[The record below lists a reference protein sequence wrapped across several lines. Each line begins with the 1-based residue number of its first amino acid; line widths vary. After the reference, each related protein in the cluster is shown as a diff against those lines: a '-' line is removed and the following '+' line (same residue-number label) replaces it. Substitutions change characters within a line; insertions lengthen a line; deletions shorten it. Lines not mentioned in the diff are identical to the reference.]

1 MQTEALLL
9 AAEGEASNPLLPA
22 IYDIVWS
29 IIPFALVLL
38 LFWRVVLPRL
48 QKTLDER
55 SEAIEGGIAQAENA
69 QAEAKEALEKYNALL
84 ADARAE
90 AASIR
95 DQARSEGTQILQ
107 EMKTNAQAEADR
119 IAQSAQAQI
128 EAERHQA
135 VLSLRKEVGNL
146 ALDLASAVV
155 QERLSEDAKA
165 ASVVDKLLADLDK
178 EAKAPATKTPA
189 KKPAAKKA
197 PAKKAPAKK
206 KVVAT
211 SVV

>member
-84 ADARAE
+84 AEARAE
-90 AASIR
+90 AATIR

-107 EMKTNAQAEADR
+107 EMKTNAQLEADR

-135 VLSLRKEVGNL
+135 VLSLRREVGNL
-146 ALDLASAVV
+146 ALDLASAVM

-178 EAKAPATKTPA
+178 ES
-189 KKPAAKKA
+189 KA
-197 PAKKAPAKK
+197 PAKKAVAKAPAKK
-206 KVVAT
+206 ASAKKAAK
-211 SVV
+211 

>member
-1 MQTEALLL
+1 MQIEALLL

-197 PAKKAPAKK
+197 PAKKATK
-206 KVVAT
+206 
-211 SVV
+211 

>member
-29 IIPFALVLL
+29 IIPFALVLV

-55 SEAIEGGIAQAENA
+55 SEAIEGGIAQAESA

-165 ASVVDKLLADLDK
+165 ASVVDKLLADFDK
-178 EAKAPATKTPA
+178 EAKAPA

-197 PAKKAPAKK
+197 PAKKATK
-206 KVVAT
+206 
-211 SVV
+211 

>member
-1 MQTEALLL
+1 MMQTEALLL

-55 SEAIEGGIAQAENA
+55 SEAIEGGIAQAESA

-95 DQARSEGTQILQ
+95 DQARAEGTQILQ
-107 EMKTNAQAEADR
+107 EMKTSAQAEADR
-119 IAQSAQAQI
+119 IAENAQAQI

-178 EAKAPATKTPA
+178 EAS
-189 KKPAAKKA
+189 A

-206 KVVAT
+206 TPVKKAPAKKAT
-211 SVV
+211 K

>member
-55 SEAIEGGIAQAENA
+55 SEAIEGGIAQAESA

-95 DQARSEGTQILQ
+95 DQARAEGSQILQ
-107 EMKTNAQAEADR
+107 EMKTSAQAEADR
-119 IAQSAQAQI
+119 IAENAQAQI

-178 EAKAPATKTPA
+178 EAS
-189 KKPAAKKA
+189 A

-206 KVVAT
+206 PGAKKTPAKKAT
-211 SVV
+211 K

>member
-55 SEAIEGGIAQAENA
+55 SEAIEGGIAQAESV

-84 ADARAE
+84 ADARTE

-95 DQARSEGTQILQ
+95 DQARAEGTQILQ
-107 EMKTNAQAEADR
+107 EMKTSAQAEADR
-119 IAQSAQAQI
+119 IAENAQAQI

-178 EAKAPATKTPA
+178 EAS
-189 KKPAAKKA
+189 A

-206 KVVAT
+206 PVAKKT
-211 SVV
+211 PAKKATK

>member
-9 AAEGEASNPLLPA
+9 AAEGEATNPLLPA

-55 SEAIEGGIAQAENA
+55 SAAIEGGIALAENA
-69 QAEAKEALEKYNALL
+69 QAEAKEALDKYNALL
-84 ADARAE
+84 AEARAE
-90 AASIR
+90 ASSIR
-95 DQARSEGTQILQ
+95 DQARAEGSQILQ
-107 EMKTNAQAEADR
+107 EMKTSAQAEADR

-135 VLSLRKEVGNL
+135 VVSLRKEVGNL

-165 ASVVDKLLADLDK
+165 ASVIDKLLADLDK
-178 EAKAPATKTPA
+178 ESQAPV

-197 PAKKAPAKK
+197 PAKKAAK
-206 KVVAT
+206 
-211 SVV
+211 

>member
-1 MQTEALLL
+1 
-9 AAEGEASNPLLPA
+9 
-22 IYDIVWS
+22 
-29 IIPFALVLL
+29 
-38 LFWRVVLPRL
+38 VLPRL

-197 PAKKAPAKK
+197 PAKKATK
-206 KVVAT
+206 
-211 SVV
+211 

>member
-38 LFWRVVLPRL
+38 LFWRIVLPRL

-84 ADARAE
+84 AEARAE
-90 AASIR
+90 AATIR

-107 EMKTNAQAEADR
+107 EIKTNAQLEADR

-178 EAKAPATKTPA
+178 ES
-189 KKPAAKKA
+189 KA
-197 PAKKAPAKK
+197 PAKKAVAKAPAKK
-206 KVVAT
+206 ASAKKAT
-211 SVV
+211 K

>member
-55 SEAIEGGIAQAENA
+55 SEAIEGGIAQAESA

-95 DQARSEGTQILQ
+95 DQARAEGTQILQ
-107 EMKTNAQAEADR
+107 EMKTSAQAEADR
-119 IAQSAQAQI
+119 IAENAQAQI

-178 EAKAPATKTPA
+178 EASAPAKKAHA
-189 KKPAAKKA
+189 KKPAAKKT
-197 PAKKAPAKK
+197 PAKKATK
-206 KVVAT
+206 
-211 SVV
+211 

>member
-55 SEAIEGGIAQAENA
+55 SEAIEGGIAQAESA

-95 DQARSEGTQILQ
+95 DQARAEGTQILQ
-107 EMKTNAQAEADR
+107 EMKNSAQAEADR
-119 IAQSAQAQI
+119 IAENAQAQI
-128 EAERHQA
+128 EAEHHQA

-178 EAKAPATKTPA
+178 EAS
-189 KKPAAKKA
+189 A

-206 KVVAT
+206 PGAKKTPAKKAT
-211 SVV
+211 K

>member
-9 AAEGEASNPLLPA
+9 AAEGEATNPLLPA

-84 ADARAE
+84 AEARAE

-95 DQARSEGTQILQ
+95 DQARTEGTQILQ
-107 EMKTNAQAEADR
+107 EMKTNAQTEADR

-155 QERLSEDAKA
+155 QERLTEDAKA

-178 EAKAPATKTPA
+178 EAKAPAKKSPA

-197 PAKKAPAKK
+197 PAKKATK
-206 KVVAT
+206 
-211 SVV
+211 

>member
-1 MQTEALLL
+1 MTHEILL

-38 LFWRVVLPRL
+38 LFWRIVLPRL

-55 SEAIEGGIAQAENA
+55 SSAIEGGIAQAESA

-84 ADARAE
+84 AEARAE
-90 AASIR
+90 ASDIR
-95 DQARSEGTQILQ
+95 DKARSEGQVILA
-107 EMKTNAQAEADR
+107 EMKESAQAEANR
-119 IAQSAQAQI
+119 IAATASAQI

-135 VLSLRKEVGNL
+135 LLSLRKEVGNL
-146 ALDLASAVV
+146 ALDLAAAVV
-155 QERLSEDAKA
+155 QERLTEDAKA
-165 ASVVDKLLADLDK
+165 ASVIDKLLADIDTD
-178 EAKAPATKTPA
+178 AAPA

-197 PAKKAPAKK
+197 SAKKATK
-206 KVVAT
+206 
-211 SVV
+211 

>member
-69 QAEAKEALEKYNALL
+69 QSEAKEALEKYNALL

-197 PAKKAPAKK
+197 PSKKATK
-206 KVVAT
+206 
-211 SVV
+211 

>member
-9 AAEGEASNPLLPA
+9 AAEREASNPLLPA

-197 PAKKAPAKK
+197 PAKKATK
-206 KVVAT
+206 
-211 SVV
+211 

>member
-84 ADARAE
+84 AEARAE
-90 AASIR
+90 AATIR

-107 EMKTNAQAEADR
+107 EMKTNAQLEADR

-178 EAKAPATKTPA
+178 ES
-189 KKPAAKKA
+189 KA
-197 PAKKAPAKK
+197 PAKKAVAKAPAKK
-206 KVVAT
+206 ASAKKAAK
-211 SVV
+211 

>member
-1 MQTEALLL
+1 MHTEALLL
-9 AAEGEASNPLLPA
+9 AAEGEATNPLLPA

-55 SEAIEGGIAQAENA
+55 SAAIEGGIAQAETA
-69 QAEAKEALEKYNALL
+69 QAEAKEALDKYNKLL

-90 AASIR
+90 AAEIR
-95 DQARSEGTQILQ
+95 DQARSEGAKILQ
-107 EMKTNAQAEADR
+107 EMKTSAQAEADR

-135 VLSLRKEVGNL
+135 VVSLRKEVGNL

-178 EAKAPATKTPA
+178 EVT
-189 KKPAAKKA
+189 A

-206 KVVAT
+206 ASAKKAT
-211 SVV
+211 T

>member
-55 SEAIEGGIAQAENA
+55 SEAIEGGIAQAESA

-95 DQARSEGTQILQ
+95 DQARAEGTQILQ
-107 EMKTNAQAEADR
+107 EMKTSAQAEADR
-119 IAQSAQAQI
+119 IAENAQAQI
-128 EAERHQA
+128 EAEHHQA

-178 EAKAPATKTPA
+178 EASAPAKKAHA
-189 KKPAAKKA
+189 KKPAAKKT
-197 PAKKAPAKK
+197 PAKKATK
-206 KVVAT
+206 
-211 SVV
+211 

>member
-1 MQTEALLL
+1 MMTHAILL

-38 LFWRVVLPRL
+38 LFWRIVLPRL

-55 SEAIEGGIAQAENA
+55 SSAIEGGIAQAESA

-84 ADARAE
+84 AEARAE
-90 AASIR
+90 ASDIR
-95 DQARSEGTQILQ
+95 DKARSEGQVILA
-107 EMKTNAQAEADR
+107 EMKENAQAEANR
-119 IAQSAQAQI
+119 IAANASAQI

-146 ALDLASAVV
+146 ALDLASAVL

-165 ASVVDKLLADLDK
+165 ASVIDKLLADIDK
-178 EAKAPATKTPA
+178 EAAAAEKT
-189 KKPAAKKA
+189 AAKKK
-197 PAKKAPAKK
+197 PAKKASK
-206 KVVAT
+206 
-211 SVV
+211 

>member
-155 QERLSEDAKA
+155 QERLTEDAKA

-197 PAKKAPAKK
+197 PAKKA
-206 KVVAT
+206 T
-211 SVV
+211 Q

>member
-95 DQARSEGTQILQ
+95 EQARSEGTQILQ

-197 PAKKAPAKK
+197 SAKKATK
-206 KVVAT
+206 
-211 SVV
+211 

>member
-55 SEAIEGGIAQAENA
+55 SEAIEGGIAQAESA

-90 AASIR
+90 SASIR
-95 DQARSEGTQILQ
+95 DQARAEGTQILQ
-107 EMKTNAQAEADR
+107 EMKTSAQAEADR
-119 IAQSAQAQI
+119 IAENAQAQI

-155 QERLSEDAKA
+155 QERLSEDVKA

-178 EAKAPATKTPA
+178 EAS
-189 KKPAAKKA
+189 A

-206 KVVAT
+206 PAAKKTPAKKAT
-211 SVV
+211 K

>member
-55 SEAIEGGIAQAENA
+55 SEAIEGGIAQAETA

-95 DQARSEGTQILQ
+95 DQARAEGGQILQ
-107 EMKTNAQAEADR
+107 EMKASAQAEADR
-119 IAQSAQAQI
+119 ITQSAQAQI

-135 VLSLRKEVGNL
+135 VLSLRREVGNL

-178 EAKAPATKTPA
+178 EASTPAKKAPA

-197 PAKKAPAKK
+197 PAKKATK
-206 KVVAT
+206 
-211 SVV
+211 

>member
-9 AAEGEASNPLLPA
+9 AAEGEATNPLLPA

-84 ADARAE
+84 AEARAE

-95 DQARSEGTQILQ
+95 DQARTEGTQILQ
-107 EMKTNAQAEADR
+107 EMKTNAQTEADR

-155 QERLSEDAKA
+155 QERLTEDAKA

-178 EAKAPATKTPA
+178 EAKAPAKKAPA

-197 PAKKAPAKK
+197 PAKKATK
-206 KVVAT
+206 
-211 SVV
+211 

>member
-55 SEAIEGGIAQAENA
+55 SEAIEGGIAQAESA

-84 ADARAE
+84 ADARTE

-95 DQARSEGTQILQ
+95 DQARAEGSQILQ
-107 EMKTNAQAEADR
+107 EMKTSAQAEADR
-119 IAQSAQAQI
+119 IAENAQAQI

-135 VLSLRKEVGNL
+135 VLSLRREVGNL

-178 EAKAPATKTPA
+178 EAS
-189 KKPAAKKA
+189 A

-206 KVVAT
+206 PGAKKTPAKKAT
-211 SVV
+211 K

>member
-1 MQTEALLL
+1 MMQTEALLL

-55 SEAIEGGIAQAENA
+55 SEAIEGGIAQAESA

-95 DQARSEGTQILQ
+95 DQARAEGTQILQ
-107 EMKTNAQAEADR
+107 EMKTSAQAEADR
-119 IAQSAQAQI
+119 IAENAQAQI

-155 QERLSEDAKA
+155 QERLSEDAEA
-165 ASVVDKLLADLDK
+165 ASVVDKLLADLGK
-178 EAKAPATKTPA
+178 EAS
-189 KKPAAKKA
+189 A

-206 KVVAT
+206 TPAKKAPAKKAT
-211 SVV
+211 K

>member
-55 SEAIEGGIAQAENA
+55 SEAIEGGIAQAESA

-95 DQARSEGTQILQ
+95 DQARAEGTQILQ
-107 EMKTNAQAEADR
+107 EMKTSAQAEADR
-119 IAQSAQAQI
+119 IAENAQAQI

-178 EAKAPATKTPA
+178 EASAPANKAPA
-189 KKPAAKKA
+189 KKPAAKKT
-197 PAKKAPAKK
+197 PAKKATK
-206 KVVAT
+206 
-211 SVV
+211 

>member
-84 ADARAE
+84 AEARAE
-90 AASIR
+90 AATIR

-107 EMKTNAQAEADR
+107 EMKTNAQLEADR

-165 ASVVDKLLADLDK
+165 ASVVDKLLAELDK
-178 EAKAPATKTPA
+178 ES
-189 KKPAAKKA
+189 KA
-197 PAKKAPAKK
+197 PAKKAVAKAPAKK
-206 KVVAT
+206 ASAKKAAK
-211 SVV
+211 

>member
-178 EAKAPATKTPA
+178 EAKAPAAKAPA

-197 PAKKAPAKK
+197 PAKKATK
-206 KVVAT
+206 
-211 SVV
+211 

>member
-9 AAEGEASNPLLPA
+9 AAEGEATNPLLPA

-55 SEAIEGGIAQAENA
+55 SEAIEGGIAQAESA
-69 QAEAKEALEKYNALL
+69 QAEAKEALDKYNALL
-84 ADARAE
+84 AEARAE

-95 DQARSEGTQILQ
+95 DQARTEGTQILQ
-107 EMKTNAQAEADR
+107 EMKTSAQAEADR
-119 IAQSAQAQI
+119 IALSAQAQI

-135 VLSLRKEVGNL
+135 VISLRKEVGNL

-178 EAKAPATKTPA
+178 G
-189 KKPAAKKA
+189 AAA

-206 KVVAT
+206 AAAKKAKK
-211 SVV
+211 

>member
-55 SEAIEGGIAQAENA
+55 SEAIEGGIAQAESA

-95 DQARSEGTQILQ
+95 DQARAEGTQILQ
-107 EMKTNAQAEADR
+107 EMKTSAQAEADR
-119 IAQSAQAQI
+119 IAENAQAQI

-178 EAKAPATKTPA
+178 EASAPAKKAPA

-197 PAKKAPAKK
+197 PAKKA
-206 KVVAT
+206 T
-211 SVV
+211 T

>member
-1 MQTEALLL
+1 MMQTEALLL

-55 SEAIEGGIAQAENA
+55 SEAIEGGIAQAESA

-90 AASIR
+90 AASLHIDHAEIRVKSRKGIIRNLRCGFRNRR
-95 DQARSEGTQILQ
+95 DQA
-107 EMKTNAQAEADR
+107 
-119 IAQSAQAQI
+119 
-128 EAERHQA
+128 
-135 VLSLRKEVGNL
+135 
-146 ALDLASAVV
+146 
-155 QERLSEDAKA
+155 
-165 ASVVDKLLADLDK
+165 
-178 EAKAPATKTPA
+178 
-189 KKPAAKKA
+189 
-197 PAKKAPAKK
+197 
-206 KVVAT
+206 
-211 SVV
+211 

>member
-189 KKPAAKKA
+189 KKSAAKKA
-197 PAKKAPAKK
+197 PAKKATK
-206 KVVAT
+206 
-211 SVV
+211 